1 MLSILLAASLSLA
14 SATDT
19 SLPKAEVVL
28 PGLKVVQ
35 VKAKIVS
42 RLMNRE
48 WQIRQNKND
57 SLDFTRL
64 ADSGLVSGLF
74 QESYQPQQRVQLR
87 FGLHQ
92 LPDGVRTRLQAFL
105 LTPDSLGHLRR
116 SPAPADSAALRQ
128 NLESIQQEEFGHG
141 ILIPTADKP
150 KKKHK

>member
-1 MLSILLAASLSLA
+1 MISILLAASLSLA
-14 SATDT
+14 STTD
-19 SLPKAEVVL
+19 SLLPRAEVLL

-57 SLDFTRL
+57 SLDFIHL
-64 ADSGLVSGLF
+64 ADSSLVAGLF
-74 QESYQPQQRVQLR
+74 QEPYQSQQRVQLR
-87 FGLHQ
+87 FGLRQ
-92 LPDGVRTRLQAFL
+92 FPDGVRTRLQAFL

-116 SPAPADSAALRQ
+116 SPAPADSTALRQ
-128 NLESIQQEEFGHG
+128 NLESIQQEEFGPG
-141 ILIPTADKP
+141 VLIPTANKP

>member
-1 MLSILLAASLSLA
+1 MISILLAASLSLA
-14 SATDT
+14 STTD
-19 SLPKAEVVL
+19 SLLPTAEVLL

-57 SLDFTRL
+57 SLDFTHA

-87 FGLHQ
+87 FGLRQ

-116 SPAPADSAALRQ
+116 SPALADSAALRQ

-141 ILIPTADKP
+141 MLIPTTDKP
-150 KKKHK
+150 KKKRK

>member
-1 MLSILLAASLSLA
+1 MISILLAASLSLA
-14 SATDT
+14 SATD
-19 SLPKAEVVL
+19 SLLPTAEILL

-48 WQIRQNKND
+48 WQIRQSKND
-57 SLDFTRL
+57 SLDFTHI
-64 ADSGLVSGLF
+64 ADSGLVAGLF
-74 QESYQPQQRVQLR
+74 QEAYQPKQRVQLR

-105 LTPDSLGHLRR
+105 LTPDSLGRLRR
-116 SPAPADSAALRQ
+116 SPTPADSTALRQ

-141 ILIPTADKP
+141 ALIPTADKP
-150 KKKHK
+150 KKKRK